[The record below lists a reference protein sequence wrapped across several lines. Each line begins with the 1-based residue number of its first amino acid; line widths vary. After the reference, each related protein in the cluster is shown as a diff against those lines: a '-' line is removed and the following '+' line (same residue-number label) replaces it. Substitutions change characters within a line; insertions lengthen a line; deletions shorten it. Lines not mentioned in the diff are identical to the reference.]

1 MSDYTTIAEALA
13 AIQSLVPLMVE
24 KGVVMPSSEVHL
36 GALDQVV
43 WLNYGAKGAQVN
55 PDRRTQYVTFRGD
68 TIREAVDEARTAIM
82 ALPSPEKAAIA
93 RFQSKI
99 AKAVDEGRDD
109 GIPDEYTAPVSA
121 VVHTIHENLLEGP
134 KAAAE

>member
-1 MSDYTTIAEALA
+1 MSDYTTTAEALD

-24 KGVVMPSSEVHL
+24 KGIVTPSTKMERKDYGKWVLWCHGSNAKDQFGGFGCLHFTGESL
-36 GALDQVV
+36 EALVS
-43 WLNYGAKGAQVN
+43 
-55 PDRRTQYVTFRGD
+55 
-68 TIREAVDEARTAIM
+68 EARVHIM